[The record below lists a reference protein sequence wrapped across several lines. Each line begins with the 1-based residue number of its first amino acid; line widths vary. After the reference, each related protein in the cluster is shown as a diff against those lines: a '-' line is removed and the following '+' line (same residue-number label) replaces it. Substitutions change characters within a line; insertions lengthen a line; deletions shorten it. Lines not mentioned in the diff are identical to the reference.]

1 MPRIGESTPGF
12 DEPLGLLRACHRR
25 IAERLDLLE
34 RLASYVVVHG
44 SDESAS
50 AAARRVLDYFDR
62 AAAHHHED
70 EEEDL
75 FPMLRKTRGRAGWD
89 DRLPDA
95 LDQLA
100 REHPLLGSH
109 WAKLRPVLIAI
120 TRGQWVREFRC
131 DDLLRA
137 YRSHMSLE
145 EELVFPLADR
155 LLTDAELQRLGSSMQ
170 RRRGLD
176 AKADAGSR
184 NREDSAEGASV
195 PAVGDLQEG
204 QSVRN
209 PGRTGGGVTSGPSRS

>member
-25 IAERLDLLE
+25 IAERLDLLD
-34 RLASYVVVHG
+34 RLAGYVVMHG
-44 SDESAS
+44 SDESAG

-75 FPMLRKTRGRAGWD
+75 FPMLHRASGRAGWD

-95 LDQLA
+95 LDQLS
-100 REHPLLGSH
+100 REHPVLGTY
-109 WAKLRPVLIAI
+109 WAKLRPALVTI
-120 TRGQWVREFRC
+120 TRGQRVGEFRC
-131 DDLLRA
+131 EDLLRA

-155 LLTDAELQRLGSSMQ
+155 LLTEAELQELGSSMQ
-170 RRRGLD
+170 RRRGLGTT
-176 AKADAGSR
+176 AEAGSI
-184 NREDSAEGASV
+184 
-195 PAVGDLQEG
+195 L
-204 QSVRN
+204 
-209 PGRTGGGVTSGPSRS
+209 